1 MFCENCGNP
10 LKDTDKFCS
19 SCGRPVPQTEEVPP
33 QMAEENGI
41 PEESMI
47 EGNIDENNME
57 ENTTTEE
64 TVNAAPENTMYF
76 DSVPP
81 QMAGEKPY
89 KKHTTAIAVVLG
101 VIGVC
106 VVIALYAAVT
116 IMGQRVKQRLKQD
129 YNNSSYY
136 GENYGDDSEDDSSD
150 DNSDFFDGRDFNF
163 GSDSDDGGDLG
174 DFF

>member
-19 SCGRPVPQTEEVPP
+19 GCGQPVQSEAAEQPVSEKPAQEPVKYYDEVPQNPVKK
-33 QMAEENGI
+33 EN
-41 PEESMI
+41 
-47 EGNIDENNME
+47 
-57 ENTTTEE
+57 
-64 TVNAAPENTMYF
+64 
-76 DSVPP
+76 
-81 QMAGEKPY
+81 PY

-106 VVIALYAAVT
+106 VIVALFVVMT
-116 IMGQRVKQRLKQD
+116 VVGHRTTQKLKQD
-129 YNNSSYY
+129 FNHSSYY
-136 GENYGDDSEDDSSD
+136 SGDSDDKTEDDDSDDSSD
-150 DNSDFFDGRDFNF
+150 YFDGKDFNF